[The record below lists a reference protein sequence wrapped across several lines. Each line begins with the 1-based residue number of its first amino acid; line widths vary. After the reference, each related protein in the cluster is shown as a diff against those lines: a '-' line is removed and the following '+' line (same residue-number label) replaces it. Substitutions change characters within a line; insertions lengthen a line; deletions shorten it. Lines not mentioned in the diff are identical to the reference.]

1 MKISSLVL
9 TALLGACVVTAQ
21 AQSNVAIYGTV
32 DSGLNK
38 TTGSTLAIGKRD
50 NNKLGFKGVE
60 DLGDGLSALFQ
71 LEIRF
76 EPDTGAVE
84 NTTTTTYRPLF
95 QGQSRVGLQGAFGTL
110 RFGRGL
116 SAYQETSIAFEP
128 WSGMP
133 TPAGFM
139 TDIQVAGYTSDP
151 LSAAGNSRNRF
162 SNAGFYN
169 SPLFAGMFQVNVT
182 YGTKEANGNPVIIG
196 RGTALAPQFPA
207 NSPAAEAPYSL
218 SATFYN
224 GPVGLMAAYEK
235 NGVETKL
242 WSVGAM
248 YKPIDGLKLMTTYQR
263 QNQDFSVP
271 FNPVTSA
278 WMVGAN
284 YNVGIGKWLAGIGHK
299 SPDGVTMTRQYSIG
313 YEYNLSVRT
322 YLYSDASTRHSASNI
337 NYYSLGI
344 HHNF

>member
-1 MKISSLVL
+1 MKKSLVIL
-9 TALLGACVVTAQ
+9 ALLAATAATAQ

-38 TTGSTLAIGKRD
+38 ATGSTLAVGKRD

-60 DLGDGLSALFQ
+60 DLGGGLSALFQ

-95 QGQSRVGLQGAFGTL
+95 QGQSRVGLQGGFGTL

-139 TDIQVAGYTSDP
+139 TDLQVAGYTSDP

-162 SNAGFYN
+162 SNAVFYN
-169 SPLFAGMFQVNVT
+169 SPLFFGIAQLNVT
-182 YGTKEANGNPVIIG
+182 VGSKEANGNPVIIG

-207 NSPAAEAPYSL
+207 NSPAAEAPYSVTGTIL
-218 SATFYN
+218 N
-224 GPVGLMAAYEK
+224 GPLGLMAAYER
-235 NGVETKL
+235 NGVETDI
-242 WSVGAM
+242 WSVGAS
-248 YKPIDGLKLMTTYQR
+248 YKPINALKLMATYQR
-263 QNQDFSVP
+263 QDQDYTVP
-271 FNPVTSA
+271 FNATTRA
-278 WMVGAN
+278 WVIGAN
-284 YNVGIGKWLAGIGHK
+284 YNVGPGKVLAGFGRK
-299 SPDGVTMTRQYSIG
+299 SPDGVTATRQYSLG

-322 YLYSDASTRHSASNI
+322 YLYSDVSTRHADTHV